1 MKHEPWGLANGEF
14 SVNNSFDDDKDN
26 LKKFFLINLSI
37 IIGG

>member
-26 LKKFFLINLSI
+26 FKML
-37 IIGG
+37 